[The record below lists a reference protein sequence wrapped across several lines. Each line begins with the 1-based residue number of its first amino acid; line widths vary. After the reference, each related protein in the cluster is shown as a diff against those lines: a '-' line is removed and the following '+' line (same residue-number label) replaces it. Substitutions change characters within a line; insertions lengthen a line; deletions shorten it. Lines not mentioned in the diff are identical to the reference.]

1 MPATGW
7 QVALTTSCL
16 TREFLSSIPNAKDY
30 PCWFSNLKR
39 KFYKSLLKMLGRG
52 LILLTVLLIVTIFGL
67 TLIIKFS
74 KKSKDSQVNHLTEPM
89 RLADD
94 IEYKY
99 FDIIESDLLRDNES
113 FESRLKLM
121 REVCQKYKD
130 PFR

>member
-1 MPATGW
+1 M
-7 QVALTTSCL
+7 
-16 TREFLSSIPNAKDY
+16 
-30 PCWFSNLKR
+30 
-39 KFYKSLLKMLGRG
+39 
-52 LILLTVLLIVTIFGL
+52 LTVLLIVTIFGL

-89 RLADD
+89 RLVDD

>member
-1 MPATGW
+1 M
-7 QVALTTSCL
+7 
-16 TREFLSSIPNAKDY
+16 
-30 PCWFSNLKR
+30 
-39 KFYKSLLKMLGRG
+39 
-52 LILLTVLLIVTIFGL
+52 LTVLLIVTIFGL
-67 TLIIKFS
+67 TLIIKIS
-74 KKSKDSQVNHLTEPM
+74 KKSKDSQVNRLPEPM
-89 RLADD
+89 PLADD